1 MLKKVFLIL
10 LIANCFQ
17 LKAQNRGVVIDSIG
31 TPIPYVNIWVDGE
44 NIGTTS
50 LEDGTFLLGISGEKT
65 VVFSAVGFET
75 RRTSVKAD
83 EKIILKSKIHQL
95 DEVAI
100 YNLKNTKEIE
110 VGDSR
115 KRFYLPEP
123 QTVPWIL
130 GRKFSSKEDFK
141 FVKSLIFYT
150 NSEVENAIFRV
161 RIFNIGNDGLPNE
174 DVLSEELLVKVKKGK
189 KKTTVDVLSHK
200 IKIPAE
206 GIIVAFEC
214 LLIENNKYI
223 QDAVIGNSKKKV
235 AILNYSPHILYFYDK
250 TAETYNFRAGKW
262 AYFSKEILDIHPN
275 SKMPIPAI
283 DLILTN

>member
-1 MLKKVFLIL
+1 MKFLL
-10 LIANCFQ
+10 LFLFSYSAFSQ
-17 LKAQNRGVVIDSIG
+17 TRGVVIDSLG
-31 TPIPYVNIWVDGE
+31 MPIPYVNIWVDGE

-50 LEDGTFLLGISGEKT
+50 EEDVTFTLNSSKEK
-65 VVFSAVGFET
+65 VLVFSAVGFET

-83 EKIILKSKIHQL
+83 EKIILKAKIHQL

-100 YNLKNTKEIE
+100 QKIKNTKEIE
-110 VGDSR
+110 VGNSR

-130 GRKFSSKEDFK
+130 GRKFSSKEDLK
-141 FVKSLIFYT
+141 FIKSLIFYT
-150 NSEVENAIFRV
+150 NSEVENGIFRV
-161 RIFNIGNDGLPNE
+161 RIFNIGNDGLPTE

-223 QDAVIGNSKKKV
+223 LDAVISNSKKKV
-235 AILNYSPHILYFYDK
+235 AILNYSPHIMYFYDK
-250 TAETYNFRAGKW
+250 TAENYNFRSGKW
-262 AYFSKEILDIHPN
+262 AYFSKEFLDTHPN
-275 SKMPIPAI
+275 NKMPVPAI